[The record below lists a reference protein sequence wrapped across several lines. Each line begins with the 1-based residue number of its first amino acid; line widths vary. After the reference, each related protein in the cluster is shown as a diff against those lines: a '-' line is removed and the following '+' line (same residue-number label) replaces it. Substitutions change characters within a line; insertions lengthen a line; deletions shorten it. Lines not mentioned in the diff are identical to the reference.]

1 MCHSDEDFKALYVI
15 LRTMSE
21 VSVSRIHQKRR
32 VGFSRPISSCHTEE
46 RASRVRGLGDDKT
59 ESLTSTTRRHV
70 YCERSDKRPKY
81 LFFFYPS
88 QILRFAQNDD
98 KRMTQRSR
106 VDFSRPKFAGLP
118 RKTNYLTAGMFILQ

>member
-15 LRTMSE
+15 LRTKSE

-81 LFFFYPS
+81 LFFFNPS
-88 QILRFAQNDD
+88 QILRHKVAQNGSYTLCSLVPQND
-98 KRMTQRSR
+98 S
-106 VDFSRPKFAGLP
+106 P
-118 RKTNYLTAGMFILQ
+118 NYFW